1 MVASLGK
8 AGVTEKEL
16 SEVFDGV
23 ERKALYLS
31 ADPTP
36 AFADSTKGLD
46 AHA

>member
-31 ADPTP
+31 ADPTN
-36 AFADSTKGLD
+36 ALQWTLR
-46 AHA
+46 